1 MRYNEVAGY
10 VPEKS
15 SVTQLT
21 IASLNSFV
29 DEADMPAKHVAPF
42 ILLITLGTLVDDAL
56 FPLHFALVGLSNVT
70 TDAFFSEK
78 GLFTKFTLM
87 STPSRAIVFKLL
99 VVSLFHVQ
107 SEQIALFENRSAKAA
122 GVALPSDFWLAI
134 LAVFRMFVSGV
145 PSQRFLSCVTFITAV
160 ALEGL
165 AGTIMIIKLRV
176 VFKCPLATRT

>member
-1 MRYNEVAGY
+1 MRNNEVAGY

-29 DEADMPAKHVAPF
+29 DEADMPAKHVSPF
-42 ILLITLGTLVDDAL
+42 ILFITLGTLVDHAL
-56 FPLHFALVGLSNVT
+56 LLLNFTLVGLSNVT

-78 GLFTKFTLM
+78 CLFAKFTLM
-87 STPSRAIVFKLL
+87 STSRAIVFKLL
-99 VVSLFHVQ
+99 VVSLFHVK

-122 GVALPSDFWLAI
+122 GVALPSDFWLPI
-134 LAVFRMFVSGV
+134 LAVFRMFVPGV
-145 PSQRFLSCVTFITAV
+145 PSKRFLSSVTFITAV

-165 AGTIMIIKLRV
+165 ARTIMIIKLRV
-176 VFKCPLATRT
+176 VFKCLLATRT